1 MRVRL
6 PIIGAGVVYVVALL
20 LIALWPTHVD
30 QNLDLASRPPTT
42 WLVSLF
48 DLTPDQGYRIGEFG
62 ANILLFVPLGALL
75 IALFPRL
82 GWLWGTVLAGLFSV
96 AIELAQTVARPGR
109 TGSTDD
115 VVANTAGAALGALVV
130 SLWLRHERRRHR

>member
-1 MRVRL
+1 MRLRL

-20 LIALWPTHVD
+20 LIGLWPTHVD
-30 QNLDLASRPPTT
+30 RNLDMANRPPTT
-42 WLVSLF
+42 WLVVFF

-75 IALFPRL
+75 VALAPRMGWLGATALAALF
-82 GWLWGTVLAGLFSV
+82 SI
-96 AIELAQTVARPGR
+96 AIEVAQTLARPER
-109 TGSTDD
+109 TGTSDD

-130 SLWLRHERRRHR
+130 SVWLRWAGRRRH